1 MFFIKNS
8 LTYFKYRKTKL
19 ISMLSQRLTIFNYN
33 TTNHKR
39 LQTYL
44 TMISKIDRLTGTLTY
59 QYDKKGLSYQNKPT
73 TAL

>member
-1 MFFIKNS
+1 
-8 LTYFKYRKTKL
+8 
-19 ISMLSQRLTIFNYN
+19 MLSQRLTIFNYN